1 MKFINYTINAPRDAV
16 LQNLTK
22 NDEIVALEKFDLSN
36 GKPTLRIKRNEDK
49 LTLRCELTERATKD
63 NAFLEGTYF
72 KGKITESDGV
82 TAVKGIILN
91 APIYHLFLLA
101 LTVFFIVQCISVG
114 GFSPVPIILI
124 GFSLLMFRT
133 EFKKQGII
141 KAFIFRALKMTYAD
155 ETRRTSRQKRD
166 KADELPD
173 ADLL

>member
-1 MKFINYTINAPRDAV
+1 MKFINYTINAPREAV
-16 LQNLTK
+16 LANLAK

-36 GKPTLRIKRNEDK
+36 GKPTLRIKRNEDR

-72 KGKITESDGV
+72 KGKIIELDGV
-82 TAVKGIILN
+82 TTVKGIILT

-166 KADELPD
+166 TAEE
-173 ADLL
+173 